1 MDNDEEF
8 VKKIREL
15 LKEIKRTPFHGLGK
29 PEALRHNLKGFWSR
43 RILGEHRLVYQISGT
58 KSTDQHLKKGTI
70 DNFRISSNLLNQV
83 LAAAAEAPYTLK
95 QVEEQTGENKLKRG
109 LQNRHIQL
117 IALGGAIGTGLFLGI
132 GPAAVLAGPSVILG
146 YALAGVIAF
155 FIMRQLGEMVV
166 EEPVS
171 GSFSHFA
178 YKYWGSFA
186 GFASGWNYWVLYI
199 LVSMSELT
207 AIGVYIH
214 FWWPEIPLWTSSL
227 FFFVAINALNLT
239 SVKVYGE
246 VEFWFSIVKVVAIIA
261 MIVFGVYLLFS
272 GSAGEQATV
281 HNLWNDGGFFP
292 KGLFSSDGKGGFQG
306 LFAAIAMIMFSF
318 GGLEL
323 IGITAAE
330 AERPEKTIP
339 KATNQVIYRILI
351 FYVGALVILFS
362 LSPWKN
368 ITTDSSPFVMVF
380 ETLKGFQFNLFGKTI
395 YFTSVIANVLNLIV
409 LTAALSVYN
418 SCIFAAVCIVV
429 NKLMPERALGILM
442 SLTVSS
448 LIINWLMISITHLKF
463 RKNKNAEQVKTK
475 FPSFIYPLSNYI
487 CLVFLIGI
495 LVLMWITGM
504 KMPVELIPG
513 WIALLY
519 VCYR

>member
-1 MDNDEEF
+1 M
-8 VKKIREL
+8 
-15 LKEIKRTPFHGLGK
+15 KRTSEK
-29 PEALRHNLKGFWSR
+29 
-43 RILGEHRLVYQISGT
+43 T
-58 KSTDQHLKKGTI
+58 KDQ
-70 DNFRISSNLLNQV
+70 
-83 LAAAAEAPYTLK
+83 
-95 QVEEQTGENKLKRG
+95 KLQRG

-132 GPAAVLAGPSVILG
+132 GPAAVLAGPAVIVG
-146 YALAGVIAF
+146 YALAGIIAF

-178 YKYWGSFA
+178 NKYWGSFA

-207 AIGVYIH
+207 AIGIYIH

-227 FFFVAINALNLT
+227 FFFIVINALNLT

-246 VEFWFSIVKVVAIIA
+246 VEFWFSIIKVIAIIA
-261 MIVFGVYLLFS
+261 MILFGIYLLFS
-272 GSAGEQATV
+272 GDGGEQASIR
-281 HNLWNDGGFFP
+281 NLWNDEGFFP
-292 KGLFSSDGKGGFQG
+292 KGFLSADGKGGFQG
-306 LFAAIAMIMFSF
+306 LFAAIALIMFSF

-330 AERPEKTIP
+330 AEQPEKTIP

-351 FYVGALVILFS
+351 FYVGALIILFS
-362 LSPWKN
+362 LSPWRN

-380 ETLKGFQFNLFGKTI
+380 ESLKGFQFSLLGKTI
-395 YFTSVIANVLNLIV
+395 YFTSLIANVLNIIV

-418 SCIFAAVCIVV
+418 SCVYSNSRMLFGLAEQGNAPSFLSKLNKNSAPINAILISSLFAAICIVI
-429 NKLMPERALGILM
+429 NKIMPERALEVLM
-442 SLTVSS
+442 SLVVSS

-463 RKNKNAEQVKTK
+463 KRNKEANQIKTK
-475 FPSFIYPLSNYI
+475 FPSYIYPLSNYI
-487 CLVFLIGI
+487 CLVFLVGI
-495 LVLMWITGM
+495 LVIMWITGL
-504 KMPVELIPG
+504 KISVELIPG
-513 WIALLY
+513 WILLLY
-519 VCYR
+519 VCYRIVKKRKGKNNRVSYTS

>member
-1 MDNDEEF
+1 MKQVSE
-8 VKKIREL
+8 
-15 LKEIKRTPFHGLGK
+15 K
-29 PEALRHNLKGFWSR
+29 PE
-43 RILGEHRLVYQISGT
+43 
-58 KSTDQHLKKGTI
+58 
-70 DNFRISSNLLNQV
+70 
-83 LAAAAEAPYTLK
+83 
-95 QVEEQTGENKLKRG
+95 EQKLKRG

-146 YALAGVIAF
+146 YALAGIIAF

-178 YKYWGSFA
+178 YKYWGPFA

-207 AIGVYIH
+207 AIGIYVH
-214 FWWPEIPLWTSSL
+214 FWWPEIPLWSSSL
-227 FFFVAINALNLT
+227 FFFIVINALNLT

-246 VEFWFSIVKVVAIIA
+246 VEFWFSIIKVVAIIA
-261 MIVFGVYLLFS
+261 MIIFGVYLLVS
-272 GSAGEQATV
+272 GSGGEQASV
-281 HNLWNDGGFFP
+281 QNLWNDGGFFA
-292 KGLFSSDGKGGFQG
+292 KGLFSEDGKGGFQG
-306 LFAAIAMIMFSF
+306 LFAAIALIMFSF

-330 AERPEKTIP
+330 AEQPEKTIP

-362 LSPWKN
+362 LSPWKS

-380 ETLKGFQFNLFGKTI
+380 ESLKGFQFTLLGKTI
-395 YFTSVIANVLNLIV
+395 YFTSIIANVLNVIV

-418 SCIFAAVCIVV
+418 SCVYSNSRMLFGLAEQGNAPSFLSKLNKNSVPINAILISSLFAALCIII
-429 NKLMPERALGILM
+429 NKLMPDKALEILM
-442 SLTVSS
+442 SLVVSS

-463 RKNKNAEQVKTK
+463 RRSKDADQIKTK
-475 FPSFIYPLSNYI
+475 FPSFIYPISNYI
-487 CLVFLIGI
+487 CLIFLVGI
-495 LVLMWITGM
+495 LVIMWITGM
-504 KMPVELIPG
+504 KMSVELIPG
-513 WIALLY
+513 WIILLY
-519 VCYR
+519 VCYLIVRKRKAELNPKT

>member
-1 MDNDEEF
+1 MKQTIE
-8 VKKIREL
+8 
-15 LKEIKRTPFHGLGK
+15 K
-29 PEALRHNLKGFWSR
+29 PE
-43 RILGEHRLVYQISGT
+43 
-58 KSTDQHLKKGTI
+58 
-70 DNFRISSNLLNQV
+70 
-83 LAAAAEAPYTLK
+83 
-95 QVEEQTGENKLKRG
+95 EQKLKRG

-146 YALAGVIAF
+146 YALAGIIAF

-178 YKYWGSFA
+178 NKYWGPFA

-207 AIGVYIH
+207 AIGIYVH

-227 FFFVAINALNLT
+227 FFFIVINALNFT

-246 VEFWFSIVKVVAIIA
+246 VEFWFSIIKVVAIIA
-261 MIVFGVYLLFS
+261 MIIFGVYLLFS
-272 GSAGEQATV
+272 GNGGEQASIQ
-281 HNLWNDGGFFP
+281 NLWNDGGFFP
-292 KGLFSSDGKGGFQG
+292 KGFLSADGAGGFQG
-306 LFAAIAMIMFSF
+306 LFAAIALIMFSF

-330 AERPEKTIP
+330 AEQPEKTIP

-380 ETLKGFQFNLFGKTI
+380 ESLKGFEFSLLGKTI
-395 YFTSVIANVLNLIV
+395 YFTSLIANALNIIV

-418 SCIFAAVCIVV
+418 SCVYSNSRMLYGLAEQGNAPSFLSKLNKNSVPLNALLISSLFVAICIII
-429 NKLMPERALGILM
+429 NKLMPDKALEILM
-442 SLTVSS
+442 SLVVSS

-463 RKNKNAEQVKTK
+463 RRSKDADQVKTK

-487 CLVFLIGI
+487 CLIFLAVI
-495 LVLMWITGM
+495 LVMMWITGL
-504 KMPVELIPG
+504 KISVELIPG
-513 WIALLY
+513 WILLLY
-519 VCYR
+519 VCYLFVSKRKNKNGGNLNKTY

>member
-1 MDNDEEF
+1 MKQTD
-8 VKKIREL
+8 
-15 LKEIKRTPFHGLGK
+15 TK
-29 PEALRHNLKGFWSR
+29 PE
-43 RILGEHRLVYQISGT
+43 
-58 KSTDQHLKKGTI
+58 
-70 DNFRISSNLLNQV
+70 
-83 LAAAAEAPYTLK
+83 
-95 QVEEQTGENKLKRG
+95 EQKLKRG

-207 AIGVYIH
+207 AIGMYVH
-214 FWWPEIPLWTSSL
+214 FWWPEIPLWSSSL
-227 FFFVAINALNLT
+227 FFFLAINALNLT

-261 MIVFGVYLLFS
+261 MILFGIYLLVS
-272 GSAGEQATV
+272 GSGGEQASV
-281 HNLWNDGGFFP
+281 QNLWNDGGFFA
-292 KGLFSSDGKGGFQG
+292 KGLFSSDGKGGYQG

-330 AERPEKTIP
+330 AENPEKTIP

-380 ETLKGFQFNLFGKTI
+380 ESLKGFQFDLMGKTV
-395 YFTSVIANVLNLIV
+395 YFTSIIANVLNLIV

-418 SCIFAAVCIVV
+418 SCVYSNSRMLYGLAEQGNAPAFLSKLNKNSVPIKAILVSSLFAAICIIV
-429 NKLMPERALGILM
+429 NKMIPDKALEILM
-442 SLTVSS
+442 SLVVST
-448 LIINWLMISITHLKF
+448 LVINWLMISFTHMKF
-463 RKNKNAEQVKTK
+463 RSAKDADGIKTK
-475 FPSFIYPLSNYI
+475 FPSFLYPLSNII
-487 CLVFLIGI
+487 CLIFLFGI
-495 LVLMWITGM
+495 LIIMWITGM
-504 KMPVELIPG
+504 KMSVELIPV
-513 WIALLY
+513 WLILLY
-519 VCYR
+519 ICYLLVNRSKQKALANAERA

>member
-1 MDNDEEF
+1 MKQLNE
-8 VKKIREL
+8 
-15 LKEIKRTPFHGLGK
+15 K
-29 PEALRHNLKGFWSR
+29 P
-43 RILGEHRLVYQISGT
+43 
-58 KSTDQHLKKGTI
+58 D
-70 DNFRISSNLLNQV
+70 D
-83 LAAAAEAPYTLK
+83 
-95 QVEEQTGENKLKRG
+95 NKLKRG

-146 YALAGVIAF
+146 YALAGIIAF

-207 AIGVYIH
+207 AIGIYVH
-214 FWWPEIPLWTSSL
+214 FWWPSIPLWSSSL
-227 FFFVAINALNLT
+227 FFFLTINALNLT

-246 VEFWFSIVKVVAIIA
+246 VEFWFSIVKVAAIIA
-261 MIVFGVYLLFS
+261 MIFFGVYLLVS
-272 GSAGEQATV
+272 GTGGEQASV
-281 HNLWNDGGFFP
+281 QNLWNDGGFFA
-292 KGLFSSDGKGGFQG
+292 KGLLNSDGKGGFQG
-306 LFAAIAMIMFSF
+306 LFAAIALIMFSF

-330 AERPEKTIP
+330 AENPEKTIP

-380 ETLKGFQFNLFGKTI
+380 ESLKGFRFSLFGKTI
-395 YFTSVIANVLNLIV
+395 YFTSVIANVLNMIV

-418 SCIFAAVCIVV
+418 SCVYSNSRMLFGLAEQGNAPAFLSKLNKNHVPLKAILVSGLFVAISIVI
-429 NKLMPERALGILM
+429 NKLMPEKALGILM
-442 SLTVSS
+442 SLVVSS
-448 LIINWLMISITHLKF
+448 LMINWLMISITHLKF
-463 RKNKNAEQVKTK
+463 RKSKRAERVKTK

-495 LVLMWITGM
+495 LAIMWITGM
-504 KMPVELIPG
+504 ELPVELIPG
-513 WIALLY
+513 WLLLLY
-519 VCYR
+519 LCYLVVKRNKQKHL

>member
-1 MDNDEEF
+1 MEEN
-8 VKKIREL
+8 I
-15 LKEIKRTPFHGLGK
+15 TK
-29 PEALRHNLKGFWSR
+29 PE
-43 RILGEHRLVYQISGT
+43 EH
-58 KSTDQHLKKGTI
+58 
-70 DNFRISSNLLNQV
+70 
-83 LAAAAEAPYTLK
+83 
-95 QVEEQTGENKLKRG
+95 KLKRG

-132 GPAAVLAGPSVILG
+132 GPAAVLAGPAVILG
-146 YALAGVIAF
+146 YALAGLIAF

-178 YKYWGSFA
+178 YQYWGPFA

-207 AIGVYIH
+207 AIGMYVH
-214 FWWPEIPLWTSSL
+214 FWWPTIPLWSSSL
-227 FFFVAINALNLT
+227 FFFLAINALNLT

-261 MIVFGVYLLFS
+261 MIFFGIYLLVS

-281 HNLWNDGGFFP
+281 NNLWNDGGFFA
-292 KGLFSSDGKGGFQG
+292 KGFLSKNASGGYEG

-330 AERPEKTIP
+330 AEDPEKTIP

-380 ETLKGFQFNLFGKTI
+380 ESLKGFEFNLFGKTI
-395 YFTSVIANVLNLIV
+395 YFTSIIANALNLIV

-418 SCIFAAVCIVV
+418 SCVYSNSRMLYGLAEQGNAPAFLSKLNKNSVPIKAILISSVFAAICIIV
-429 NKLMPERALGILM
+429 NKVIPDQALEILM
-442 SLTVSS
+442 SLVVSA
-448 LIINWLMISITHLKF
+448 LVINWLMISYTHLKF
-463 RKNKNAEQVKTK
+463 RQSKDRSGIKTK
-475 FPSFIYPLSNYI
+475 FPSFLYPLSNII
-487 CLVFLIGI
+487 CLAFLFGI
-495 LVLMWITGM
+495 LVIMWITGM
-504 KMPVELIPG
+504 KMSVELIPA
-513 WIALLY
+513 WLILLY
-519 VCYR
+519 VCYLLVNRSKKRAVTV